1 MNTYGIIMAGGGGTR
16 FWPLSRHTR
25 PKQLL
30 NLSGRDLMINDTIDR
45 ILPLCDKNDIYV
57 VTHKD
62 QAPQTVE
69 ATSSRILPEHILA
82 EPAARNTAACI
93 GYAAMEVLKKR
104 GDGILCVFP
113 SDHFIENE
121 AAFRDAVR
129 TAAAAA
135 EAEDCLVTIGIEP
148 TFPCTGYGYIRFD
161 RGEAAEARKVLSFQ
175 EKPDLATAQAYLS
188 SGQYAWNS
196 GMFVW
201 KASVIL
207 ERIRTLLPK
216 IYEPLAKIGEA
227 MGTEREAAV
236 IAEVYPTIP
245 SISVDYGILEKSDN
259 VRVVSADMGWND
271 VGTWDSFDSVHTADV
286 RGNIHIGESAA
297 VDTENT
303 ITYSQE
309 RLIAT
314 LGVKNLIVVE
324 TPDAVLVCDKSR
336 AQDVRQIVD
345 LLKEQKREDLL

>member
-1 MNTYGIIMAGGGGTR
+1 MNTYSIIMAGGGGTR

-45 ILPLCDKNDIYV
+45 ILPLCDKNDIYI
-57 VTHKD
+57 VTHRD
-62 QAPQTVE
+62 QAPLAAE
-69 ATSSRILPEHILA
+69 AVSTRILAEHILA

-93 GYAAMEVLKKR
+93 GYAAMEILKKR

-113 SDHFIENE
+113 SDHFIGNE
-121 AAFRDAVR
+121 AAFREAVR
-129 TAAAAA
+129 TACAAA
-135 EAEDCLVTIGIEP
+135 EVEDCLVTIGIEP

-161 RGEAAEARKVLSFQ
+161 RSENATARKVLSFQ
-175 EKPDLATAQAYLS
+175 EKPDLATAQAYLA

-207 ERIRTLLPK
+207 ERIKTLLPK
-216 IYEPLAKIGEA
+216 VYEALEKIGDA
-227 MGTEREAAV
+227 MGSDREAEV
-236 IAEVYPTIP
+236 IAEVYPSIP
-245 SISVDYGILEKSDN
+245 SISIDYGILEKSDN

-271 VGTWDSFDSVHTADV
+271 VGTWDSFDSVHEADAD
-286 RGNIHIGESAA
+286 GNIHIGESACM
-297 VDTENT
+297 DTKHT
-303 ITYSQE
+303 ITYSQN

-314 LGVKNLIVVE
+314 LGVENLVIVE
-324 TPDAVLVCDKSR
+324 TPDAILVCDKSR